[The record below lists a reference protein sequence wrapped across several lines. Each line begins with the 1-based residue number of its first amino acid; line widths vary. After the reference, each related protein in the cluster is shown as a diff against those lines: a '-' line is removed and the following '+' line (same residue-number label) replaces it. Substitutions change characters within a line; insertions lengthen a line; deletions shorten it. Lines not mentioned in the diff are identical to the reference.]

1 MLEKV
6 DLNKKMS
13 KEDYKNIIGGLQL
26 KLADLE
32 RQVKEYKIPVIIVFE
47 GWGSSGKGTL
57 INKLILPLDPRGFN
71 VHTTNYLS
79 EEEKMKP
86 FLWRFWVKTPEKG
99 RIAIFDKSW
108 YRRTLVERIDNDIKG
123 EELASNFEDIKSFE
137 KTLADDG
144 NVILKFYLHISK
156 EEQLKRFNKLEKN
169 KATAWRVT
177 KEDKKHNEQYDDYLK
192 VIDEMIEETDSDYAP
207 WTVVESTDNK
217 FATVKVFTKVIHAL
231 EEKIQQIKEKNEN
244 KIVLPKIYLDKSI
257 MDATTLETVD
267 LTQTIGKEEYKQ
279 KLKEYQVRIRNI
291 EHEIYTK
298 RLPVII
304 CYEGWDAAGKGGNIR
319 RITQNLDPRGY
330 EVSPISAP
338 TELENA
344 HHYLWRFWNKIPKA
358 GHITIF
364 DRTWYGRVLVEKIE
378 GFCTEDEWKR
388 AYKEIN
394 DMEKQLTNF
403 GVVLVKFWLQID
415 KDEQLRR
422 FQEREQIPE
431 KNWKITEEDW
441 RNRDKWEQYEEA
453 ANEMLFKTSTSY
465 APWTIVESNDKYY
478 ARIKALKTVIEAIE
492 KML

>member
-13 KEDYKNIIGGLQL
+13 KEEYKNIIGELQL
-26 KLADLE
+26 KLASLE

-71 VHTTNYLS
+71 VYTTNYLS

-123 EELASNFEDIKSFE
+123 EELASNFDDIKSFE

-156 EEQLKRFNKLEKN
+156 KEQQKRFDRLEKN
-169 KATAWRVT
+169 QATAWRVT
-177 KEDKKHNEQYDDYLK
+177 KEDKKHNDQYDEYIK

-207 WTVVESTDNK
+207 WTVVESTDNR

-231 EEKIQQIKEKNEN
+231 EEKIQKIKEQNEN
-244 KIVLPKIYLDKSI
+244 KIVLPKIYLDKAI

-267 LTQTIGKEEYKQ
+267 LTQTIGKEEYKL
-279 KLKEYQVRIRNI
+279 KLKEYQKRIRDI

-338 TELENA
+338 TELENS

-364 DRTWYGRVLVEKIE
+364 DRTWYGRVLVERIE
-378 GFCTEDEWKR
+378 GFCSEDEWKR

-422 FQEREQIPE
+422 FQEREQILE
-431 KNWKITEEDW
+431 KNWKITDEDW
-441 RNRDKWEQYEEA
+441 RNRDKWDQYEEA

-478 ARIKALKTVIEAIE
+478 ARIKALKTVIDAIE